1 MRRQQVPARPNG
13 MLAARSESAE
23 PVNLDLLR
31 EISWTDWP
39 DLPVGVVHL
48 DTWRLIRA
56 GLVARTPTGIVV
68 TTLGH
73 RVLDEDDF

>member
-1 MRRQQVPARPNG
+1 MD
-13 MLAARSESAE
+13 
-23 PVNLDLLR
+23 LDLLR
-31 EISWTDWP
+31 AISWSDWP

-56 GLVARTPTGIVV
+56 GLVARTSYGLEV
-68 TTLGH
+68 TTRGH